1 MDIAFAQ
8 VGKTSISSSSSW
20 TSGTRSGGNMQS
32 HRAPVPLAARHLAEA
47 AEREEADGLA
57 VLDETRK
64 MRTPTRAGLGFQTS
78 RARAK
83 VVH

>member
-1 MDIAFAQ
+1 
-8 VGKTSISSSSSW
+8 
-20 TSGTRSGGNMQS
+20 MQS